1 MSKIST
7 KNILKKIFK
16 GKTDKKVK
24 KKVSKKKVV
33 KAKKAKKAKKII
45 SKKIK
50 KVVKKV
56 TPKLTKTKKAVKITE
71 TTAEPKVD
79 NLRIS
84 KTNEVK
90 PEIKKVKKQE
100 TEKREY
106 KIKDHVVYP
115 KHGVGQITE
124 FKKINIG
131 GIDVETYVIK
141 FEKDSNFYFLKYEF
155 TTTNENE
162 KDKYF
167 KILDHIIETFDFKES
182 T

>member
-33 KAKKAKKAKKII
+33 KAKKAKKII

-56 TPKLTKTKKAVKITE
+56 SPKLTKTKKGVKITE

-90 PEIKKVKKQE
+90 PEIKKV
-100 TEKREY
+100 
-106 KIKDHVVYP
+106 
-115 KHGVGQITE
+115 
-124 FKKINIG
+124 
-131 GIDVETYVIK
+131 
-141 FEKDSNFYFLKYEF
+141 
-155 TTTNENE
+155 
-162 KDKYF
+162 
-167 KILDHIIETFDFKES
+167 
-182 T
+182 

>member
-24 KKVSKKKVV
+24 KKVSKKKVAKV
-33 KAKKAKKAKKII
+33 KKAKKSKKAKKII

-50 KVVKKV
+50 KVAKKV
-56 TPKLTKTKKAVKITE
+56 SPKTKKIKKTIKVAE
-71 TTAEPKVD
+71 TRGETKVD

-100 TEKREY
+100 TEKR
-106 KIKDHVVYP
+106 
-115 KHGVGQITE
+115 
-124 FKKINIG
+124 
-131 GIDVETYVIK
+131 
-141 FEKDSNFYFLKYEF
+141 
-155 TTTNENE
+155 
-162 KDKYF
+162 
-167 KILDHIIETFDFKES
+167 
-182 T
+182 

>member
-16 GKTDKKVK
+16 SKPEKKVK
-24 KKVSKKKVV
+24 KKVTVKKVTVKKVV
-33 KAKKAKKAKKII
+33 KTKKVTKDKVKKAKKVVAT
-45 SKKIK
+45 KIK
-50 KVVKKV
+50 KVTKKI
-56 TPKLTKTKKAVKITE
+56 TPKPIKSKKAIKVS
-71 TTAEPKVD
+71 EPKGETKVN

-84 KTNEVK
+84 KSNEVK

-106 KIKDHVVYP
+106 KIKDHVDYP

-131 GIDVETYVIK
+131 GIDLSLI
-141 FEKDSNFYFLKYEF
+141 
-155 TTTNENE
+155 
-162 KDKYF
+162 
-167 KILDHIIETFDFKES
+167 HI
-182 T
+182 

>member
-16 GKTDKKVK
+16 GKTEKKVK

-33 KAKKAKKAKKII
+33 KAKKTVKAKKAKKII

-56 TPKLTKTKKAVKITE
+56 TPKLTKTKKGVKIAE

-141 FEKDSNFYFLKYEF
+141 FEKDKANGMLSL
-155 TTTNENE
+155 
-162 KDKYF
+162 
-167 KILDHIIETFDFKES
+167 IHI
-182 T
+182 

>member
-16 GKTDKKVK
+16 GKTNKKVK

-56 TPKLTKTKKAVKITE
+56 SPKLTKTKKAIKITE

-79 NLRIS
+79 SSLLIFH
-84 KTNEVK
+84 
-90 PEIKKVKKQE
+90 PKKKFI
-100 TEKREY
+100 
-106 KIKDHVVYP
+106 KIKDP
-115 KHGVGQITE
+115 KNLETITRI
-124 FKKINIG
+124 FFNQRRKMLKKPFNQLFNGDHRVLEKLNI
-131 GIDVETYVIK
+131 DLNLRPQNLNLETYYRLASEY
-141 FEKDSNFYFLKYEF
+141 EKLRS
-155 TTTNENE
+155 
-162 KDKYF
+162 
-167 KILDHIIETFDFKES
+167 
-182 T
+182 

>member
-33 KAKKAKKAKKII
+33 KAKKAKKPKKII

-56 TPKLTKTKKAVKITE
+56 SPKTKKINKTVKVSE
-71 TTAEPKVD
+71 TTAETKVD

-90 PEIKKVKKQE
+90 PEIKKVKQ
-100 TEKREY
+100 
-106 KIKDHVVYP
+106 
-115 KHGVGQITE
+115 
-124 FKKINIG
+124 N
-131 GIDVETYVIK
+131 
-141 FEKDSNFYFLKYEF
+141 LK
-155 TTTNENE
+155 
-162 KDKYF
+162 
-167 KILDHIIETFDFKES
+167 
-182 T
+182 

>member
-33 KAKKAKKAKKII
+33 KAKKVKKAKKII

-56 TPKLTKTKKAVKITE
+56 SPKISKTKKTTKVAE
-71 TTAEPKVD
+71 TTAEQKVD

-90 PEIKKVKKQE
+90 PEIKKLKNKKLKKE
-100 TEKREY
+100 NTRL
-106 KIKDHVVYP
+106 KIM
-115 KHGVGQITE
+115 
-124 FKKINIG
+124 
-131 GIDVETYVIK
+131 
-141 FEKDSNFYFLKYEF
+141 LF
-155 TTTNENE
+155 TQNMEWG
-162 KDKYF
+162 K
-167 KILDHIIETFDFKES
+167 
-182 T
+182 